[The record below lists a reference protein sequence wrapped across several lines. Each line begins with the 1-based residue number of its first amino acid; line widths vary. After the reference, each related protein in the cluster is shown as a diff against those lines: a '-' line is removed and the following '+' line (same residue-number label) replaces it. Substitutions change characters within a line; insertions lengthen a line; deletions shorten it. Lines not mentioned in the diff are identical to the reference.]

1 MENTMNIEVML
12 QKLRKRSK
20 TTTIRETLFTLLAG
34 SVAISLLLST
44 TAMAIAPLQVQ
55 GNKVLVGGQQ
65 KSLDGISLF
74 WSNNNWGGEKFY
86 TAANVARIK
95 NEFGAD
101 LVRAAIGHGA
111 SGGVQDDWD
120 ANMARLDIVV
130 QAAIDNDMYVII
142 DYHSH
147 IAHTNWEAADAF
159 FTQVATKWGGYD
171 NVIYEIYNE
180 PLYESWVNDL
190 KPYAEHVGATIRNID
205 PDNLIIMGTPSWSAN
220 VNDVVGNKANV
231 SNMAY
236 TLHFY
241 AGTHK
246 AGNRAKAQQAL
257 DGGVPLFATEW
268 GMTNANGAGAINY
281 DETWAWINFLRAN
294 GISHAAWAYN
304 DKEFN
309 DQGEIEMSSIFWADG
324 TLKDSGTFIKE
335 INAGGDVNGGI
346 IDGPCTLLMVS
357 GTLQA
362 EGFCQASGITIET
375 TQDVNGGDN
384 IGYID
389 DADWLTYNINIPQAS
404 EARVTYRVAS
414 DGAGGVIRLEQG
426 GGDIS
431 YGTVTV
437 PNTGGWQT
445 WQDISHTVNL
455 PAGAQTIAIA
465 AEIGGWNLNHFSI
478 SVDGVEVCT
487 ENCETA
493 TVVKVEAES
502 FRAMDGVETE
512 TTQDSGGGSN
522 VGYIDS
528 GDWMTYS
535 NIVLPASAS
544 GQYEI
549 SFRVAS
555 LSGASLRIEQPG
567 GAVEYGNT
575 SFGAT
580 GGWQVWTTISH
591 TISLPAGTNELSIVS
606 TATDGWNF
614 NWFEIK
620 AADGRTA
627 LTSSCENTPIYPN
640 WQRNDHPGT
649 ANTHQDA
656 GDKMAF
662 SGNLYLAN
670 WYTNSEPGS
679 DASWSF
685 VKSCQ

>member
-1 MENTMNIEVML
+1 MNIEVMQ
-12 QKLRKRSK
+12 QKFRKKSK
-20 TTTIRETLFTLLAG
+20 TTTIRETLLTLLAG
-34 SVAISLLLST
+34 SVAISMLVST
-44 TAMAIAPLQVQ
+44 AAMAIAPLQVQ

-111 SGGVQDDWD
+111 AGGVQDDWD
-120 ANMARLDIVV
+120 DNMARLDTVV
-130 QAAIDNDMYVII
+130 QAAIDNDMYVIV

-159 FTQVATKWGGYD
+159 FSQVATKWGGYD

-180 PLYESWVNDL
+180 PLFESWVNDL

-236 TLHFY
+236 ALHFY
-241 AGTHK
+241 AGTHQ
-246 AGNRAKAQQAL
+246 GENRGKAQYAL
-257 DGGVPLFATEW
+257 DNGVPLFATEW

-281 DETWAWINFLRAN
+281 GETWAWIDFLRAN

-309 DQGEIEMSSIFWADG
+309 DQGEVEMSSIFWADG
-324 TLKDSGTFIKE
+324 TLKDSGNFIKE
-335 INAGGDVNGGI
+335 INGGGGDTGGNI
-346 IDGPCTLLMVS
+346 IDGPCTVLSGS

-362 EGFCQASGITIET
+362 EDFCQASGITVET
-375 TQDVNGGDN
+375 TQDVGGGEN
-384 IGYID
+384 IGYVD
-389 DADWLTYNINIPQAS
+389 DGDWLTYNVNMPQAG
-404 EARVTYRVAS
+404 EAKVTYRVAS
-414 DGAGGVIRLEQG
+414 NGNGGVIRLEQG
-426 GGDIS
+426 GGDVS

-437 PNTGGWQT
+437 PNTGGWQV
-445 WQDISHTVNL
+445 WQDVSHTVSL
-455 PAGAQTIAIA
+455 PVGTQTIAIA
-465 AEIGGWNLNHFSI
+465 AEIGGWNLNHLNITTDTF
-478 SVDGVEVCT
+478 VPCT
-487 ENCETA
+487 ENCGTGTE
-493 TVVKVEAES
+493 VKIEAES
-502 FRAMDGVETE
+502 YTAMKGVETE

-522 VGYIDS
+522 LGYIDN

-535 NIVLPASAS
+535 NIVLPTSAS

-549 SFRVAS
+549 SYRVAS
-555 LSGASLRIEQPG
+555 LNSTRLKIEQPG
-567 GAVEYGNT
+567 GAVHYGNL
-575 SFGAT
+575 SFGGT
-580 GGWQVWTTISH
+580 GGWQAWTTVSH
-591 TISLPAGTNELSIVS
+591 TISLPTGTSSLSIVS

-620 AADGRTA
+620 AAEGTTPPI
-627 LTSSCENTPIYPN
+627 TSDCEGAPVYPN
-640 WQRNDHPGT
+640 WQRNDSPGA

-656 GDKMAF
+656 GDEMAF
-662 SGNLYLAN
+662 GGNLYLAN

-679 DASWSF
+679 DASWIF

>member
-1 MENTMNIEVML
+1 MNIEVML
-12 QKLRKRSK
+12 QKLRKNSRK
-20 TTTIRETLFTLLAG
+20 TTTRETLLTLLAG
-34 SVAISLLLST
+34 SVAIGMLVST
-44 TAMAIAPLQVQ
+44 AAMAIAPLQVQ

-86 TAANVARIK
+86 TADNVARIK

-111 SGGVQDDWD
+111 PGGVQDDWD

-304 DKEFN
+304 DKDFN
-309 DQGEIEMSSIFWADG
+309 DQGEVENSSIFWSDG
-324 TLKDSGTFIKE
+324 TLKDSGNFIKE
-335 INAGGDVNGGI
+335 INGGGDETGGNI
-346 IDGPCTLLMVS
+346 IDGPCTVLNGS

-362 EGFCQASGITIET
+362 EEFCQASDITVET
-375 TQDVNGGDN
+375 TQDVGGGES

-389 DADWLTYNINIPQAS
+389 DADWLTYNINMPQAS

-414 DGAGGVIRLEQG
+414 EGTGGVIRLEQG

-437 PNTGGWQT
+437 PNTGGWQA
-445 WQDISHTVNL
+445 WQEVSHTVNL

-502 FRAMDGVETE
+502 FSAMEGVETE
-512 TTQDSGGGSN
+512 STQDSGGGSN
-522 VGYIDS
+522 LGYIDS

-535 NIVLPASAS
+535 NIVLPTSAS

-555 LSGASLRIEQPG
+555 LSGASLKIEQPG

-575 SFGAT
+575 SFAAT
-580 GGWQVWTTISH
+580 GGWQAWTTVSH

-606 TATDGWNF
+606 TSTDGWNF

-620 AADGRTA
+620 ATDGSTDP
-627 LTSSCENTPIYPN
+627 TSSCEGTAVYPN
-640 WQRNDHPGT
+640 WQRNDQPGT

-656 GDKMAF
+656 GDEMAF
-662 SGNLYLAN
+662 GGNLYLAN